1 MTIYPQ
7 TRRLAFLEDNEQN
20 VSNLRSY
27 LSLLLLILRSDRI
40 GPSML
45 CAKGRGTGAC
55 DGDSGGPL
63 IIKGETPSDDIV
75 VGVVSFGAD
84 CANDVFPGVYAR
96 VSDQYEWIRTTACKM
111 TDYPTTELC
120 PTDIRTKWSDDEQ
133 PISIA
138 PVTISPTAA
147 PTMAPSSVFVDSSIS
162 HNRIWSLIFIAI
174 SVAMT
179 FILVGVL
186 HCRMVRRDGGRGGGS
201 GESVQISEG
210 QGRKV
215 RCWWIKSIMQNQSR
229 LGTKA
234 MLGTDDADEEMGD
247 PQLGGKHRRQVLSN
261 TKNGHP
267 LLQAANLTSAHMFR
281 SSTSAPSFLCPSP
294 TATLVSCPST
304 ELDESSDDS
313 SESSE

>member
-1 MTIYPQ
+1 
-7 TRRLAFLEDNEQN
+7 
-20 VSNLRSY
+20 
-27 LSLLLLILRSDRI
+27 
-40 GPSML
+40 ML

-133 PISIA
+133 PISVA

-147 PTMAPSSVFVDSSIS
+147 PTMAPSSVLVDSSIS

-179 FILVGVL
+179 FILVGIL

-215 RCWWIKSIMQNQSR
+215 RCWWIKSIMQKQSR

-267 LLQAANLTSAHMFR
+267 LLQAANLTSAQMFR
-281 SSTSAPSFLCPSP
+281 SSTSDPSFLCPSP